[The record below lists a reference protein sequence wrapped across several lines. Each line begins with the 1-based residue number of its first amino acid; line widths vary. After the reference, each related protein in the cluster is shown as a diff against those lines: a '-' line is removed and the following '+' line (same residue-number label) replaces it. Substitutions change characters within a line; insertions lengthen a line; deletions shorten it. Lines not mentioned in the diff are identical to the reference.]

1 MQVPFLDKLWI
12 SNQNDKSNVFECT
25 LLLAMRISS
34 APNRRYRLILGV
46 NLLTRTKF
54 TPDTVIRMHG
64 MIYDIAPI
72 SFAAGLG
79 SC

>member
-1 MQVPFLDKLWI
+1 
-12 SNQNDKSNVFECT
+12 
-25 LLLAMRISS
+25 MRISS
-34 APNRRYRLILGV
+34 APNRRYRLILAV
-46 NLLTRTKF
+46 NLLIGTKF